1 MNCFIFCFLTCWLES
16 CLSWLNGAICLFRLS
31 PWTPYCHQYG
41 PLCSCL
47 MAKPKNS
54 SMKLI
59 TSTCFG
65 CRRSSR
71 KPTACFQGEPKVT
84 WEPNLGLLICLV
96 YIFFFHP
103 FVSFHFSSGPD
114 SHGLCYYFRDFN
126 AEPELMPKTP
136 SQKKNSR
143 RKRVS
148 LGRQEE
154 NQARR
159 RYDIGHSFL
168 IFPGL
173 SLNFSKY
180 MFLPHPDFPREGA
193 ATCVAPPSNHWT

>member
-1 MNCFIFCFLTCWLES
+1 
-16 CLSWLNGAICLFRLS
+16 
-31 PWTPYCHQYG
+31 
-41 PLCSCL
+41 

-71 KPTACFQGEPKVT
+71 KPTACFQGEPEVT
-84 WEPNLGLLICLV
+84 REPKLGLLICLV
-96 YIFFFHP
+96 YIFFLPLFYFIFLMVLTHM
-103 FVSFHFSSGPD
+103 
-114 SHGLCYYFRDFN
+114 GLCYNFRDFN

-159 RYDIGHSFL
+159 RYDAYQL
-168 IFPGL
+168 Q
-173 SLNFSKY
+173 FSYFSRPQLKL
-180 MFLPHPDFPREGA
+180 F
-193 ATCVAPPSNHWT
+193 